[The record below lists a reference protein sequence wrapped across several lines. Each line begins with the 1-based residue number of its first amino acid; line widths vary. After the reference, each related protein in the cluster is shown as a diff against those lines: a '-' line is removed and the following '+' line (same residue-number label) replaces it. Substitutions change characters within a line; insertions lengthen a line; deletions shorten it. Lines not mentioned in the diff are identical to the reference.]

1 LYILVIMPHRAV
13 TTEGSVLINNMAATR
28 AAKEESYIAE
38 ERLQSSAH

>member
-1 LYILVIMPHRAV
+1 MPYRAV

-38 ERLQSSAH
+38 EGCNLVPLEAH